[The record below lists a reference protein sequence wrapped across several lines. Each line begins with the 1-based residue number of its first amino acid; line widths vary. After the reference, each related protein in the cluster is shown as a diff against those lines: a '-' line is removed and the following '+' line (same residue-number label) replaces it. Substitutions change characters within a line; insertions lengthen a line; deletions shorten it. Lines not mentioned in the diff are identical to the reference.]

1 MEETLLAVM
10 YEVPSRKDVER
21 VIVTPEAVAKE
32 AAPTYVLRGAGPK
45 RSKSEKALDKAAQE
59 KSA

>member
-21 VIVTPEAVAKE
+21 VVVTPESVAKE
-32 AAPTYVLRGAGPK
+32 AAPTYILRGSGPK
-45 RSKSEKALDKAAQE
+45 RSKADKVAEKPTQE

>member
-1 MEETLLAVM
+1 M

-21 VIVTPEAVAKE
+21 VVVTPEAVAKE
-32 AAPTYVLRGAGPK
+32 AAPTYVLRGSGPK
-45 RSKSEKALDKAAQE
+45 RSKTEKVAEKPTEE